1 MQKTTSVTTATS
13 VDDDDDNNNGKN
25 RKTTN
30 GTDAT
35 ESHHQQLYAF
45 PKAYQ
50 PETKLMLRDLGLLNA
65 QDPAWLTRAIYQAL
79 FGDIDSA
86 GHLVMLWLRTSYRY
100 GGAKEPLHPG
110 ALLQFLATA
119 PACLCLRHHRIGGR
133 QRHAVYLFPFG
144 VEGLAQHLAVPM
156 LFADARIVRSVSL
169 LLRNTWAFPQGQED
183 PVFGSTTF
191 QNFAYAKEAQRKLD
205 VCRPVLIAA
214 AVRAVATQVR
224 LETARTERV
233 KATVMPRM
241 RNQAWMSRQQVDA
254 YVLSQTPTY
263 LRAHIEQN
271 VLAKVRRK
279 ALVPHASHWKHPG
292 NRLLADTFLFVLD
305 ERKGQSL
312 AYQPG
317 YGGAM
322 MKNRVPS
329 LPYSKLPSNAEIRNY
344 VAQVK
349 KGWQAALKSLV

>member
-1 MQKTTSVTTATS
+1 MQKNITTTPS
-13 VDDDDDNNNGKN
+13 DNNNGKN
-25 RKTTN
+25 LKHD
-30 GTDAT
+30 GDAPT
-35 ESHHQQLYAF
+35 ENQLYAF

-50 PETKLMLRDLGLLNA
+50 PETKLMLRDLGLLNRP
-65 QDPAWLTRAIYQAL
+65 DPRWLTRAIYQAL

-100 GGAKEPLHPG
+100 GTKEPLHPG

-133 QRHAVYLFPFG
+133 ERHAVYLFPFG
-144 VEGLAQHLAVPM
+144 VEGLGQHLAVPL

-169 LLRNTWAFPQGQED
+169 LLRNVWAFPQGQED

-191 QNFAYAKEAQRKLD
+191 QNFAYAKEAQQKLD
-205 VCRPVLIAA
+205 ICRPVLIAA

-233 KATVMPRM
+233 KAHVMPRV

-263 LRAHIEQN
+263 LRARIEQN
-271 VLAKVRRK
+271 VLAKVRK
-279 ALVPHASHWKHPG
+279 QALTPSAARWKHPG
-292 NRLLADTFLFVLD
+292 TRLLADTFLFVLD
-305 ERKGQSL
+305 ERKGHSL
-312 AYQPG
+312 PYRPG
-317 YGGAM
+317 FGDLT
-322 MKNRVPS
+322 KSRVPS
-329 LPYSKLPSNAEIRNY
+329 LPYSKLPSNAQIRIF
-344 VAQVK
+344 VTQVK
-349 KGWQAALKSLV
+349 KGWQAALKTSG

>member
-1 MQKTTSVTTATS
+1 MQKKTTTPAA
-13 VDDDDDNNNGKN
+13 DNNNRKN
-25 RKTTN
+25 LKTN
-30 GTDAT
+30 GTTTTTTT
-35 ESHHQQLYAF
+35 ENQQLYAF
-45 PKAYQ
+45 PKTYQ
-50 PETKLMLRDLGLLNA
+50 PETKLMLRDLGLLNN
-65 QDPAWLTRAIYQAL
+65 QDPRWLTRAIYQAL

-100 GGAKEPLHPG
+100 GDKEPLHPG

-144 VEGLAQHLAVPM
+144 VEGLGQHLAVPL

-169 LLRNTWAFPQGQED
+169 LLRNVWAFPQGQED

-191 QNFAYAKEAQRKLD
+191 QNFTYAKDAQQTLD
-205 VCRPVLIAA
+205 ICRPVLIAA

-233 KATVMPRM
+233 KATVIPRM
-241 RNQAWMSRQQVDA
+241 RNQAWMSRTQVDA

-263 LRAHIEQN
+263 LRARIEQN
-271 VLAKVRRK
+271 VLAKVRRM
-279 ALVPHASHWKHPG
+279 ALAPNAHWKHPG
-292 NRLLADTFLFVLD
+292 ARLLADTFLFVLD
-305 ERKGQSL
+305 ERKGHSL
-312 AYQPG
+312 PYQPG
-317 YGGAM
+317 YGKI

-329 LPYSKLPSNAEIRNY
+329 LPYSKLPSNAEIRVY
-344 VAQVK
+344 VTQVK
-349 KGWQAALKSLV
+349 KGWQDALQSIVI